1 MLTIDEIRRKKEEC
15 RYTNEQLSI
24 LSGVPLATVQKV
36 MGKVTRKPRYET
48 IRALSAVFED
58 SQTAYRNGESRYP
71 ANLSEPEL
79 AYNVNNLVVAA
90 NWNVYDRQGNY
101 SIDDYYALSEE
112 QRGELIDGVIYDM
125 GSPSVTH
132 QMIAQEI
139 FARLREYV
147 RKNEGPCMPF
157 MAPLDVQLNCDNRT
171 IVEPDVMI
179 VCDKSKITS
188 KRIFGAPDFIIE
200 ILSKST
206 RRKDLTLKLYKYAD
220 AGVREYWIIDPDSLL
235 IVVYDL
241 EHDACPVLY
250 NFSSQV
256 PVKIWNGEFSV
267 DFQQVY
273 DYIKD
278 YL

>member
-15 RYTNEQLSI
+15 RYTNELLSK

-71 ANLSEPEL
+71 ANLSEPEP

-125 GSPSVTH
+125 GSPSVVH
-132 QMIAQEI
+132 QLIAQEI
-139 FARLREYV
+139 FARLREHV
-147 RKNEGPCMPF
+147 KKNEGPCMPF
-157 MAPLDVQLNCDNRT
+157 MTPLDVQLNCDNRT

-256 PVKIWNGEFSV
+256 PVIIWNGEFSV

-273 DYIKD
+273 NDIKD

>member
-71 ANLSEPEL
+71 ANISEPEP

-101 SIDDYYALSEE
+101 SIDDFYALSEE

-256 PVKIWNGEFSV
+256 PVIIWNEEFSV

>member
-1 MLTIDEIRRKKEEC
+1 MTIDEIRRKKEEY
-15 RYTNEQLSI
+15 RYTNEQLSK

-58 SQTAYRNGESRYP
+58 SQTAHRNGESRYP
-71 ANLSEPEL
+71 ANLSEPEP

-125 GSPSVTH
+125 GSPSVVH
-132 QMIAQEI
+132 QLIAQEI
-139 FARLREYV
+139 FARLREHV
-147 RKNEGPCMPF
+147 KKNEGPCMPF

-171 IVEPDVMI
+171 IVEPDVMV

-241 EHDACPVLY
+241 EHDVCPVLY
-250 NFSSQV
+250 DFSSQV
-256 PVKIWNGEFSV
+256 PVKIWNEEFSV

-273 DYIKD
+273 NDIKD